1 MRDPMS
7 TGHIEVTDFADNGAV
22 LRILDHKLH
31 ELEATQLVAE
41 FKAYL
46 NNSGKRLIVMDYT
59 DVEFVSSAGL
69 GAMITISR
77 TVSELEGKMVLT
89 GISDNIMQVMKLTK
103 LDRLLSIEKTL
114 AKAQKKLL
122 K

>member
-1 MRDPMS
+1 MS
-7 TGHIEVTDFADNGAV
+7 TSHIEATDFSDNGAV
-22 LRILDHKLH
+22 VRVTDHKLH
-31 ELEATQLVAE
+31 EHESSQLIAE
-41 FKAYL
+41 FTAYL

-77 TVSELEGKMVLT
+77 TVVELEGKMVLT
-89 GISDNIMQVMKLTK
+89 GINDNVLQVMKLTK